1 MCQPERRHSVLVAR
15 TLFQLLSLA
24 ILSYAWSGSDKAFC
38 RRAAATSVLG
48 KIAEAIA
55 VTLPAL
61 AITEPDDASDELHSI
76 DVKYFKSAAYGRQE
90 YTNSIVA
97 SRDTNL
103 SPAEAYD
110 VIRQHI
116 PKSSDTRRGAQ
127 SARAADIGA
136 GAGLS
141 TTILFAEKEYR
152 TIDAVDWSR
161 TAWDTSVSPESWSTD
176 SVRFFEMDDASF
188 FASLPTD
195 KANEERYFDAIVY
208 NFAVNRE
215 KAVWAAQNFLTT
227 DGVLLAPCNDNTDYW
242 YKQSYMLLD
251 HTGAALWKSD
261 ASVGAWYIQFQ
272 PDVTSPTCT
281 GIWCG
286 SFNGFF
292 KR

>member
-1 MCQPERRHSVLVAR
+1 MVAR
-15 TLFQLLSLA
+15 TLFQLLLVA
-24 ILSYAWSGSDKAFC
+24 RVSYAWSGNDNSIS
-38 RRAAATSVLG
+38 RRT
-48 KIAEAIA
+48 A
-55 VTLPAL
+55 VTSALGTIAGISAFAFPTL
-61 AITEPDDASDELHSI
+61 AITEINDALNDFQSI
-76 DVKYFKSAAYGRQE
+76 DVNKFKSAAYGRQE

-116 PKSSDTRRGAQ
+116 PKSSDTRRGVRN
-127 SARAADIGA
+127 ARAADLGA

-141 TTILFAEKEYR
+141 TTILFAEKEYGS
-152 TIDAVDWSR
+152 IDAVDWSR
-161 TAWDTSVSPESWSTD
+161 TAWDASVSQEAWSTD

-195 KANEERYFDAIVY
+195 KSNEERYFDAIVY

-215 KAVWAAQNFLTT
+215 KALWAAQNYLTT

-242 YKQSYMLLD
+242 YKQSYVLLD
-251 HTGAALWKSD
+251 HTGAVLWKSD

-292 KR
+292 DRQPSV